1 MGKFTVTNQERRNY
15 ITSLSS
21 RPNRFLTKRARLLR
35 KKRLQALERRERSN
49 LALSTTRKTP
59 RTSHSI
65 KMNTS
70 SRRTTRTTRTTN
82 PIKFGVK
89 VKKTKKN
96 LLKILGST
104 KYHIKQAKRMIQFL
118 KKFIKNYKKFIKNYN
133 SVNDKEKYE
142 QFASELSAG
151 LFDVVGDDFGD
162 YDAAN
167 PVNYLK
173 SFKTYLKKNTYA
185 IDPDTINRLYE
196 EFMTEQSKL
205 SEAKQAVEHKNMD
218 MEEDVLLRM
227 FGSLGM

>member
-59 RTSHSI
+59 RTSRSI

-70 SRRTTRTTRTTN
+70 SRRTTRTTRTTK

-104 KYHIKQAKRMIQFL
+104 KSHIKQAKRMIQFL
-118 KKFIKNYKKFIKNYN
+118 KKFIMNYN

-151 LFDVVGDDFGD
+151 LYDVVRNDFGD
-162 YDAAN
+162 YDAAD

-173 SFKTYLKKNTYA
+173 SFKTYLEENTYA
-185 IDPDTINRLYE
+185 IDPDTINRLYK
-196 EFMTEQSKL
+196 EFMTEQGKL
-205 SEAKQAVEHKNMD
+205 SKAKQAVEHKNMD